1 LALLLLNTYFVLVP
15 VLDGGDEELD
25 PQMQV
30 VVVVGVA
37 LGFLLAEEA
46 SVQLALVLATV
57 AGIMD

>member
-1 LALLLLNTYFVLVP
+1 LALLLLDTYFVLVP

-25 PQMQV
+25 PQVQV

-57 AGIMD
+57 AGIMN